1 MIQRVSIAV
10 LLLLALA
17 GTARAVEVRPYEWEK
32 NRGRYTLTDKEK
44 EQTELILKQHNQYE
58 YVLEDNQFLMYSTIH
73 RIILVNSNEA
83 IQKHNR
89 IVISMNNTID
99 LIDLKAR
106 SINKDGK
113 AIYFDKSNLK
123 ELKEEESGNAYRI
136 FAMEGV
142 ELGSEVEYYFTRKMR
157 ASLFDRVFMQFDVPV
172 KASSFM
178 LSCPSHLK
186 FDFRAYQ
193 GYADVKQV
201 ENDNKEVNQYSAS
214 MTDVPAMKK
223 EAFSYYDANRKRIE
237 FKLAYNTA
245 RSQARLYTW
254 DEAAKTF
261 YSLLFTT
268 SKDDDKALEKFL
280 KTLNDNPSKSKE
292 IRIRNIEQ
300 KIKSTVKVNRERS
313 EESLT
318 QISAIVK
325 SKLASREG
333 ITKLFARTFEMVG
346 IKCYPVITCSREEPK
361 FDGGFDTWSYLDE
374 YLLYFPDTKGFLA
387 PPVFESRYPL
397 IPSEF
402 TATKGLFIEPFTV
415 GEVKSGLASIETI
428 PASDYTLSSDN
439 LDMDVSFSD
448 DLSATDI
455 HQVRE
460 FGGYNA
466 MFFAPYY
473 DLMTGEQQTRMIEEL
488 TKQTAPDATIGKWSA
503 KALPDKQAGNFL
515 IDVNFK
521 SSHFLEKAGPRILF
535 KVGALIGPQV
545 EMYRDDER
553 ITEVENEF
561 NRGYDRLIK
570 IHIPAGYTIRN
581 PQDIKIDITYK
592 DKDKTPF
599 LFQSDYTLK
608 DNLLTI
614 TIKEYYK
621 EIFAPLSRYEDFR
634 KVINASADFN
644 KVTLVLEKTK

>member
-1 MIQRVSIAV
+1 MLKRFWIAIALVV
-10 LLLLALA
+10 LTSAA
-17 GTARAVEVRPYEWEK
+17 WAAEVKPYEWEK
-32 NRGRYTLTDKEK
+32 NRSRYSLADNEK
-44 EQTELILKQHNQYE
+44 DLTELILKQHNQYE

-73 RIILVNSNEA
+73 RIILVNNNEA

-99 LIDLKAR
+99 LVDLKAR
-106 SINKDGK
+106 AINKDGK

-136 FAMEGV
+136 FAIEGI
-142 ELGSEVEYYFTRKMR
+142 EMGSEIEYYFTRKMR
-157 ASLFDRVFMQFDVPV
+157 ASIFDRVFMQFDVPV
-172 KASSFM
+172 KSSSFL

-193 GYADVKQV
+193 GYPEVKQQ
-201 ENDNKEVNQYSAS
+201 EIANKELNQYAS
-214 MTDVPAMKK
+214 TMKDVPAMKK
-223 EAFSYYDANRKRIE
+223 EAFSYYDPNRKRIE

-261 YSLLFTT
+261 YGVLFTT
-268 SKDDDKALEKFL
+268 TRDDDKALEKFV
-280 KTLNDNPSKSKE
+280 KTLNDDASKSKDV
-292 IRIRNIEQ
+292 RIRNIEQ
-300 KIKSTVKVNRERS
+300 KIKSSVKVNRERS
-313 EESLT
+313 EESLSE
-318 QISAIVK
+318 IASIIK
-325 SKLASREG
+325 SKIASREG
-333 ITKLFARTFEMVG
+333 ITKLFITSFERVG
-346 IKCYPVITCSREEPK
+346 IKCYPVITCSREELK
-361 FDGGFDTWSYLDE
+361 FDGGFDTWSYLDD
-374 YLLYFPDTKGFLA
+374 YILYFPDTKGFLA
-387 PPVFESRYPL
+387 PHVFESRYPL
-397 IPSEF
+397 IPAEL
-402 TATKGLFIEPFTV
+402 TATKGLFIEPFVV
-415 GEVKSGLASIETI
+415 GEVKSGLASIDDI

-473 DLMTGEQQTRMIEEL
+473 DLMTEEQRTRMIEEL
-488 TKQTAPDATIGKWSA
+488 TKQTAPDATINKWSA
-503 KALPDKQAGNFL
+503 KALPDKLAGNFL

-535 KVGALIGPQV
+535 KAGELIGPQV
-545 EMYRDDER
+545 EMYRDDQR
-553 ITEVENEF
+553 VTEVENEF

-581 PQDIKIDITYK
+581 PQDLKIDITYK

-599 LFQSDYTLK
+599 LFQSDYALK
-608 DNLLTI
+608 GNVLEV

-621 EIFAPLSRYEDFR
+621 EIFAPLARYEDFR

-644 KVTLVLEKTK
+644 KVTLVLEKSK